1 MAQLTAASVEQFH
14 KVAELLLVKDDRSP
28 TNEAQTL
35 VQVTSTLSSQ
45 VSSVA
50 TRFSECLNAAIKN
63 SSDPDVIVALITNVF
78 LEASNSS
85 SYIQSAFQLLIPVL
99 EVGLTK

>member
-1 MAQLTAASVEQFH
+1 MYLFC
-14 KVAELLLVKDDRSP
+14 R
-28 TNEAQTL
+28 
-35 VQVTSTLSSQ
+35 VTSTLSSQ

-78 LEASNSS
+78 LEVMRLVCSV
-85 SYIQSAFQLLIPVL
+85 VL
-99 EVGLTK
+99 NIWILKE